1 LFAPLASEA
10 YHVNH
15 FRENTKTGENMK
27 QLTIFVLTLMLSL
40 TAFAQ
45 KNTADKGSKGGGA
58 EQQIKALEEQGNQA
72 MLKGDAAWG
81 KAHST
86 ANYTF
91 VDPQGAASTAEGN
104 MPEPKFTG
112 LDISE
117 QNIRVF
123 GNAAVVVE
131 KASVKGTV
139 TTPGGDQSI
148 DGDYRVTHVWVKEG
162 GQWKLA
168 SGQVTKI
175 AAGGGM

>member
-1 LFAPLASEA
+1 MRRIAVLALA
-10 YHVNH
+10 
-15 FRENTKTGENMK
+15 
-27 QLTIFVLTLMLSL
+27 LTVSLS
-40 TAFAQ
+40 AFAQ
-45 KNTADKGSKGGGA
+45 KSKDKGSKAGGGA
-58 EQQIKALEEQGNQA
+58 EQQIKALEDQGNQE
-72 MLKGDAAWG
+72 MLKGDTAWE

-91 VDPQGAASTAEGN
+91 VDPQGGAATAGGN

-112 LDISE
+112 LDVSE

-139 TTPGGDQSI
+139 TTPSGNQSI

-162 GQWKLA
+162 GQWKMA

-175 AAGGGM
+175 AAPGGM

>member
-1 LFAPLASEA
+1 
-10 YHVNH
+10 
-15 FRENTKTGENMK
+15 MK
-27 QLTIFVLTLMLSL
+27 QIAAFTLALMLSL
-40 TAFAQ
+40 SAFAQ
-45 KNTADKGSKGGGA
+45 KSTDKASKASGGA
-58 EQQIKALEEQGNQA
+58 EQQIKALEEQSNQA
-72 MLKGDAAWG
+72 ALKGDAAWA

-112 LDISE
+112 LDVSE

-123 GNAAVVVE
+123 GNTAVVVE

-139 TTPGGDQSI
+139 TSPSGDQSI
-148 DGDYRVTHVWVKEG
+148 DGDYRLTRVWVKEG
-162 GQWKLA
+162 GQWKMA

-175 AAGGGM
+175 ASGGGM